1 MRPQR
6 SEPFRNPH
14 LFAAIACFT
23 RRYPVETLH
32 LMYSRATLA
41 SKLLLWTVCVWHTH
55 YIPILSQNHQ

>member
-41 SKLLLWTVCVWHTH
+41 SKLLLWTVCMWHTH
-55 YIPILSQNHQ
+55 